1 MKKRRIWLT
10 LFIMTLTSCENVER
24 LTHVVPGEFVN
35 DEYVFPMN
43 TLTQLKMYYKSQYDE
58 VVDGFDEIII
68 RLSKEV
74 DRYHDYSSINNL
86 KTIND
91 SCGTDEA
98 ISISDHLFELIK
110 LGVQLTKI
118 TKGKFNIAMGSI
130 IDLYAPYL
138 EEGNTNVY
146 KDFPVSD
153 LLIQQALQAIPTYE
167 EIDNYVFL
175 NEENKTVTL
184 KMYHNEKIILSFGAI
199 AKGFILQK
207 AYDYLD
213 AFRYPSLLDA
223 GSSTMATIGNNPTNK
238 EKDWRITFRG
248 PSLEN
253 SNDFLCTVQLKG
265 DYFISTS
272 GDYQQNFIYFDEHGN
287 TKLMHHILDATTGV
301 SNNYLRSVSLISK
314 NTSLAVL
321 DALSTAMFNY
331 QTLEEILEL
340 IDIVEKEFFC
350 DISFVLARPVYNETG
365 QINLNEYNIDVSNSF
380 EQLVTS
386 NYSENVKEINKI
398 KNY

>member
-238 EKDWRITFRG
+238 EGDWRITFRG